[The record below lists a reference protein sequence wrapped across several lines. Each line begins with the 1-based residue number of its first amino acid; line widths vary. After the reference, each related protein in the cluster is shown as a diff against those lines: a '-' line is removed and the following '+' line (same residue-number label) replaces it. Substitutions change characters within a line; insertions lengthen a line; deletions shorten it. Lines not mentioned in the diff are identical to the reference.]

1 MNHPFAS
8 STLEPETCARCGYAE
23 LSHGDS
29 AVCEACGAETKC
41 ELYPNL
47 THPKKMLLCSACI
60 KKEYELAKKLTDERV
75 AAHQEIKSSSDYF
88 NANIP
93 AIMELKQTIDNDPNI
108 QNKTEA
114 IATAVKNRL
123 THLQETLLSKHKEV
137 TELEHEKRETLVYL
151 NHMQSQLSAEAQQ
164 RLGLLNLTYKPVVKT
179 PKKATAPSTKKYDKT
194 ELKKVALMYGIDE
207 VLLQTIVVR
216 KQMTIEEAA
225 KSYIKANNKAEEAEK
240 VND

>member
-8 STLEPETCARCGYAE
+8 STLEPEVCARCGYAE
-23 LSHGDS
+23 IAHTES
-29 AVCEACGAETKC
+29 ATCEACGAETKC

-47 THPKKMLLCSACI
+47 THPKKMLLCSSCI
-60 KKEYELAKKLTDERV
+60 KKEYELAKQQTDARV
-75 AAHQEIKSSSDYF
+75 KAHEEIKSSSDYF

-93 AIMELKQTIDNDPNI
+93 AIVDLKQTIENDPNI
-108 QNKTEA
+108 VNKAEA
-114 IATAVKNRL
+114 IAVAVKNRL

-151 NHMQSQLSAEAQQ
+151 NHMQSVLSAEAQQ
-164 RLGLLNLTYKPVVKT
+164 RLGLTNLTYKPVVKA
-179 PKKATAPSTKKYDKT
+179 PKKVSAPSTKKYDKT

-216 KQMTIEEAA
+216 KQMSIEDAA
-225 KSYIKANNKAEEAEK
+225 KSYIRANNKAEEAEK